1 MNDYQITQAASP
13 GSPTETMPPVAKQS
27 PPHSR
32 GEERVS
38 VMYGDRLCT
47 TCHYNLIGQ
56 PVLRE
61 GHYNLLVVRCPE
73 CATMASLQE
82 YPQLGRWENRWAIFL
97 SGVWIILLLAF
108 AAGGLGMTFG
118 MSGGFTGE
126 TVYHFQDELRSH
138 WETWHKAAYPDVSI
152 TSRWRNPDDFDEW
165 MKLHP
170 PSTMLA
176 ELGGAKKM
184 LARPELLLYTFPIF
198 AAGVMG
204 IFWSV
209 ALLHRRRLTMLGASI
224 GLLLIAGGLFGTAW
238 WQIAQQSINSFDE
251 IAWIQLGMPLMATVL
266 LICWGLF
273 TFMLMFGRSIARR
286 LVRVLLPPGLRRP
299 LSVLWLADGLTPPLT
314 LETRL

>member
-1 MNDYQITQAASP
+1 MNDYQMPPAASP
-13 GSPTETMPPVAKQS
+13 GSPIETMPPAAKQS
-27 PPHSR
+27 PTRSG

-56 PVLRE
+56 PVIRE
-61 GHYNLLVVRCPE
+61 PHYNLLVVRCPE
-73 CATMASLQE
+73 CATMASVQE
-82 YPQLGRWENRWAIFL
+82 YPQLGRWANRWAIFL

-118 MSGGFTGE
+118 MSGGFTDE
-126 TVYHFQDELRSH
+126 TINHFEDELRNH
-138 WETWHKAAYPDVSI
+138 WETWHRAAYPDVSI

-165 MKLHP
+165 VKLHP

-176 ELGGAKKM
+176 ELGGAKIM
-184 LARPELLLYTFPIF
+184 LARPELLLYAFPMF

-209 ALLHRRRLTMLGASI
+209 VLLHRRRLTMLAASI
-224 GLLLIAGGLFGTAW
+224 GLLLLAGALFGTAW
-238 WQIAQQSINSFDE
+238 WQIDGQPVNRFDD
-251 IAWIQLGMPLMATVL
+251 IAWMKLGMPLMATEL
-266 LICWGLF
+266 LACWGLF
-273 TFMLMFGRSIARR
+273 TITLMFGRSVTRR

-299 LSVLWLADGLTPPLT
+299 LSVLWMTDGLTPPLVQ
-314 LETRL
+314 ENGS